1 MPRKPK
7 VIKHLTK
14 EELEERY
21 RKEKDS
27 TIKERLL
34 AILLLYDGKNIYEVA
49 EIIRRSERTIKEWL
63 KRWNERGYEGILP
76 ETSKR
81 GRKPKISNEEWDK
94 ILKEI
99 EGKGMTIKEVTV
111 YVKTTRGVEYA
122 YKTVWTI
129 LRKKKKVRYGKPYI
143 QNSKRPENAEEIL
156 KKE

>member
-14 EELEERY
+14 EELEKKY
-21 RKEKDS
+21 IKEKDS
-27 TIKERLL
+27 KIKERLL

-63 KRWNERGYEGILP
+63 KRWNKEGYEGILP
-76 ETSKR
+76 KVSRR
-81 GRKPKISNEEWDK
+81 GRKPKISSEEWDK

-129 LRKKKKVRYGKPYI
+129 LRKKKKVKYGKPYI

>member
-14 EELEERY
+14 EELEKKY

-63 KRWNERGYEGILP
+63 KRWNKEAYEGILP
-76 ETSKR
+76 KVSRR
-81 GRKPKISNEEWDK
+81 GRKPKISGEEWDK

-99 EGKGMTIKEVTV
+99 EGKGMTIKEVAV

-122 YKTVWTI
+122 YKTIWTI
-129 LRKKKKVRYGKPYI
+129 LRKKKKVKYGKPYI